1 MSSLSHP
8 VVVAI
13 SGASG
18 AVYSVRLL
26 QQLALAGIDVEL
38 TISDAGR
45 QVIKQEL
52 EIDIDLEDLNL
63 SALLQVKCSALTPIE
78 LPSLESISYYHYR
91 DLMSPIASGN
101 HRTKAM
107 VICPCSGA
115 TLGNIANGTSSNL
128 IQRAADVHL
137 KERRRLLLITRETP
151 LSLVHIENMRRV
163 TQAGAIV
170 IPASP
175 GWYQGVTELSDLVDF
190 MVARILDQLGCDNDL
205 MGRWGDQ
212 TVHCDDTLDSEES

>member
-1 MSSLSHP
+1 MSSRSLP

-26 QQLALAGIDVEL
+26 QQLAAADIDVEL

-52 EIDIDLEDLNL
+52 GINVDLEDLNL
-63 SALLQVKCSALTPIE
+63 SALLQVECSALSSIE
-78 LPSLESISYYHYR
+78 LPSLESIRYYHYR
-91 DLMSPIASGN
+91 DLMSPMASGS

-151 LSLVHIENMRRV
+151 LSLVHIENMGRV

-212 TVHCDDTLDSEES
+212 IVDGDSTLES

>member
-8 VVVAI
+8 VVIAI

-26 QQLALAGIDVEL
+26 QQLARAGIDVEL

-52 EIDIDLEDLNL
+52 EIDVDLEQLDL
-63 SALLQVKCSALTPIE
+63 SALLQVECLALTPIE
-78 LPSLESISYYHYR
+78 LPSLESIRYYHYR
-91 DLMSPIASGN
+91 DLMSPMASGS
-101 HRTKAM
+101 HRTEAM

-137 KERRRLLLITRETP
+137 KERRRLLLVTRETP
-151 LSLVHIENMRRV
+151 LSLIHIENMRRV

-170 IPASP
+170 LPASP

-190 MVARILDQLGCDNDL
+190 MVARILDQLGCENDL

-212 TVHCDDTLDSEES
+212 AVDCDDTLDSEES

>member
-1 MSSLSHP
+1 
-8 VVVAI
+8 
-13 SGASG
+13 
-18 AVYSVRLL
+18 
-26 QQLALAGIDVEL
+26 
-38 TISDAGR
+38 
-45 QVIKQEL
+45 
-52 EIDIDLEDLNL
+52 
-63 SALLQVKCSALTPIE
+63 
-78 LPSLESISYYHYR
+78 
-91 DLMSPIASGN
+91 
-101 HRTKAM
+101 M

-137 KERRRLLLITRETP
+137 KERRRLLLVTRETP
-151 LSLVHIENMRRV
+151 LSLVHIENMGRV

-212 TVHCDDTLDSEES
+212 IVDGDSTLES

>member
-1 MSSLSHP
+1 MSSLSLP

-52 EIDIDLEDLNL
+52 EIDIDLDDLNL

-91 DLMSPIASGN
+91 DLMSPMASGS

-175 GWYQGVTELSDLVDF
+175 GWYQGVSELSDLVDF

-212 TVHCDDTLDSEES
+212 TVDGAGS

>member
-8 VVVAI
+8 VIVAI

-52 EIDIDLEDLNL
+52 EIDVDLEDLNL
-63 SALLQVKCSALTPIE
+63 SALLQVECSALTSIE
-78 LPSLESISYYHYR
+78 LPSLENISYYHYR
-91 DLMSPIASGN
+91 DLMSPMASGS
-101 HRTKAM
+101 HRTQAM

-175 GWYQGVTELSDLVDF
+175 GWYHGVTELSDLVDF
-190 MVARILDQLGCDNDL
+190 MVARILDQLDCDNDL

-212 TVHCDDTLDSEES
+212 IVDGDATLES

>member
-26 QQLALAGIDVEL
+26 QQLAFAGIDVEL

-52 EIDIDLEDLNL
+52 EIDVDLENLNL
-63 SALLQVKCSALTPIE
+63 SALLQIECAALTPIE

-91 DLMSPIASGN
+91 DLMSPMASGS
-101 HRTKAM
+101 HRTQAM

-137 KERRRLLLITRETP
+137 KERRRLLLVTRETP
-151 LSLVHIENMRRV
+151 LSLVHIENMGRV

-190 MVARILDQLGCDNDL
+190 MVARILDQLDCDNDL

-212 TVHCDDTLDSEES
+212 IVHGDGTLES

>member
-1 MSSLSHP
+1 MSSQSHP

-52 EIDIDLEDLNL
+52 EFDVDLENLNL
-63 SALLQVKCSALTPIE
+63 SALLTVECSALTPIE
-78 LPSLESISYYHYR
+78 LPSLERISYYHYR
-91 DLMSPIASGN
+91 DLMSPMASGS
-101 HRTKAM
+101 HRTRAM

-163 TQAGAIV
+163 AQAGGIV
-170 IPASP
+170 LPASP
-175 GWYQGVTELSDLVDF
+175 GWYQGVTRLSDLVDF
-190 MVARILDQLGCDNDL
+190 MVARILDQLGCDNEL
-205 MGRWGDQ
+205 MGRWGHQSTNGDG
-212 TVHCDDTLDSEES
+212 TLES

>member
-1 MSSLSHP
+1 MSSRSLP

-26 QQLALAGIDVEL
+26 QQLAAADIDVEL

-52 EIDIDLEDLNL
+52 GINVDLEDLNL
-63 SALLQVKCSALTPIE
+63 SALLQVECSALSSIE
-78 LPSLESISYYHYR
+78 LPSLESIRYYHYR
-91 DLMSPIASGN
+91 DLMSPMASGS

-137 KERRRLLLITRETP
+137 KERRRLLLVTRETP
-151 LSLVHIENMRRV
+151 LSLIHIENMRHV
-163 TQAGAIV
+163 TQAGAMV

-205 MGRWGDQ
+205 MGRWGDP
-212 TVHCDDTLDSEES
+212 TVDCDDRLESQES

>member
-52 EIDIDLEDLNL
+52 EIDVDLEDLNL
-63 SALLQVKCSALTPIE
+63 SALLQVECSALTPIE

-91 DLMSPIASGN
+91 DLMSPMASGS

-151 LSLVHIENMRRV
+151 LSLVHIENMRRI
-163 TQAGAIV
+163 THAGAIV

-190 MVARILDQLGCDNDL
+190 MVARILDQLDCDNDL

-212 TVHCDDTLDSEES
+212 TVDGDGTLES

>member
-8 VVVAI
+8 VVIAI

-26 QQLALAGIDVEL
+26 QQLARAGIDVEL

-52 EIDIDLEDLNL
+52 EIDVDLEQLDL
-63 SALLQVKCSALTPIE
+63 SALLQVECVALTPIE
-78 LPSLESISYYHYR
+78 LPSLESIRYYHYR
-91 DLMSPIASGN
+91 DLMSPMASGS
-101 HRTKAM
+101 HRTEAM

-137 KERRRLLLITRETP
+137 KERRRLLLVTRETP
-151 LSLVHIENMRRV
+151 LSSIHIENMRRV

-170 IPASP
+170 LPASP

-190 MVARILDQLGCDNDL
+190 MVARILDQLGCENDL
-205 MGRWGDQ
+205 MGRWGD
-212 TVHCDDTLDSEES
+212 DTLDSEES

>member
-1 MSSLSHP
+1 
-8 VVVAI
+8 
-13 SGASG
+13 
-18 AVYSVRLL
+18 VRLL

-91 DLMSPIASGN
+91 DLMSPMASGS

-137 KERRRLLLITRETP
+137 KERRGLLLITRETP

-212 TVHCDDTLDSEES
+212 TVDGDGS

>member
-8 VVVAI
+8 VVIAI

-26 QQLALAGIDVEL
+26 QQLARAGIDVEL

-52 EIDIDLEDLNL
+52 EIDVDLEQLDL
-63 SALLQVKCSALTPIE
+63 SALLQVECVALTPIE
-78 LPSLESISYYHYR
+78 LPSLESIRYYHYR
-91 DLMSPIASGN
+91 DLMSPMASGS
-101 HRTKAM
+101 HRTEAM

-137 KERRRLLLITRETP
+137 KERRRLLLVTRETP
-151 LSLVHIENMRRV
+151 LSSIHIENMRRV

-170 IPASP
+170 LPASP

-190 MVARILDQLGCDNDL
+190 MVARILDQLGCENEL

-212 TVHCDDTLDSEES
+212 AVDCDDTLDSEES

>member
-1 MSSLSHP
+1 MSSLSLP

-52 EIDIDLEDLNL
+52 EIDIDLDDLNL

-91 DLMSPIASGN
+91 DLMSPMASGS

-175 GWYQGVTELSDLVDF
+175 GWYQGVSELSDLVDF

-212 TVHCDDTLDSEES
+212 AVDGDGS

>member
-52 EIDIDLEDLNL
+52 EIDVDLEDLNL
-63 SALLQVKCSALTPIE
+63 SALLQVECSALNPIE
-78 LPSLESISYYHYR
+78 LPSLENINYYYYR
-91 DLMSPIASGN
+91 DLMSPMASGS

-190 MVARILDQLGCDNDL
+190 VVARILDQLGCDNDL

-212 TVHCDDTLDSEES
+212 TVDGDDALEFEEG

>member
-26 QQLALAGIDVEL
+26 QQLAFAGIDVEL

-52 EIDIDLEDLNL
+52 EIDVDLENLNL
-63 SALLQVKCSALTPIE
+63 SALLQIECAALTPIE

-91 DLMSPIASGN
+91 DLMSPMASGS

-137 KERRRLLLITRETP
+137 KERRRLLLVTRETP
-151 LSLVHIENMRRV
+151 LSLVHIENMGRV

-212 TVHCDDTLDSEES
+212 IVDGDSTLES

>member
-26 QQLALAGIDVEL
+26 QHLALAGIDVEL
-38 TISDAGR
+38 TVSDAGR

-52 EIDIDLEDLNL
+52 GIDIDLEHLDLA
-63 SALLQVKCSALTPIE
+63 ALLQVTCAALTPIE
-78 LPSLESISYYHYR
+78 LPSLESIRYYHYR
-91 DLMSPIASGN
+91 DLMSPMASGS

-128 IQRAADVHL
+128 IQRAADV
-137 KERRRLLLITRETP
+137 P
-151 LSLVHIENMRRV
+151 
-163 TQAGAIV
+163 
-170 IPASP
+170 
-175 GWYQGVTELSDLVDF
+175 
-190 MVARILDQLGCDNDL
+190 
-205 MGRWGDQ
+205 
-212 TVHCDDTLDSEES
+212 

>member
-1 MSSLSHP
+1 MSSLSLP

-52 EIDIDLEDLNL
+52 EIDIDLDDLNL

-91 DLMSPIASGN
+91 DLMSPMASGS

-212 TVHCDDTLDSEES
+212 TVDGDGS

>member
-8 VVVAI
+8 VVIAI

-26 QQLALAGIDVEL
+26 QQLARAGIDVEL

-52 EIDIDLEDLNL
+52 EIDVDLEQLDL
-63 SALLQVKCSALTPIE
+63 SALLQVECVALTPIE
-78 LPSLESISYYHYR
+78 LPSLESIRYYHYR
-91 DLMSPIASGN
+91 DLMSPMASGS
-101 HRTKAM
+101 HRTEAM

-137 KERRRLLLITRETP
+137 KERRRLLLVTRETP
-151 LSLVHIENMRRV
+151 LSSIHIENMRRV

-170 IPASP
+170 LPASP

-190 MVARILDQLGCDNDL
+190 MVARILDQLGCENDL

-212 TVHCDDTLDSEES
+212 AVDCDETLNSEES

>member
-8 VVVAI
+8 VIVAI

-52 EIDIDLEDLNL
+52 EIDVDLEDLNL
-63 SALLQVKCSALTPIE
+63 SALLQVECSALTSIE
-78 LPSLESISYYHYR
+78 LPPVENISYYHYR
-91 DLMSPIASGN
+91 DLMSPMASGS
-101 HRTKAM
+101 HRTQAM

-175 GWYQGVTELSDLVDF
+175 GWYHGVTELSDLVDF
-190 MVARILDQLGCDNDL
+190 MVARILDQLDCDNDL

-212 TVHCDDTLDSEES
+212 IVDGDGTRES

>member
-52 EIDIDLEDLNL
+52 KVEIDLENLDL
-63 SALLQVKCSALTPIE
+63 SALLQVECSALAPIE
-78 LPSLESISYYHYR
+78 LPSLQNLRYYHYR
-91 DLMSPIASGN
+91 DLMSPMASGS
-101 HRTKAM
+101 HRTQAM

-137 KERRRLLLITRETP
+137 KERRRLLLVTRETP
-151 LSLVHIENMRRV
+151 LSLSHIENMRCV

-170 IPASP
+170 LPASP
-175 GWYQGVTELSDLVDF
+175 GWYQGVTALTDLVDF

-212 TVHCDDTLDSEES
+212 VVDCDNTLDS

>member
-1 MSSLSHP
+1 MASVSHP

-18 AVYSVRLL
+18 VVYSVRLL

-52 EIDIDLEDLNL
+52 EIEVHLEKLDLP
-63 SALLQVKCSALTPIE
+63 ALLQVECPALIPIE
-78 LPSLESISYYHYR
+78 LPSLENIRYYHYR
-91 DLMSPIASGN
+91 DLLSPMASGS

-107 VICPCSGA
+107 VISPCSGA
-115 TLGNIANGTSSNL
+115 TLGNIANGTSRNL

-151 LSLVHIENMRRV
+151 LSLIHIENMRRV
-163 TQAGAIV
+163 TQALV
-170 IPASP
+170 ITGLAEVCFQCKPSA
-175 GWYQGVTELSDLVDF
+175 
-190 MVARILDQLGCDNDL
+190 
-205 MGRWGDQ
+205 
-212 TVHCDDTLDSEES
+212 EENVYKPTTPF

>member
-8 VVVAI
+8 VVIAI
-13 SGASG
+13 SGACG

-52 EIDIDLEDLNL
+52 EIEIDLDNLDLP
-63 SALLQVKCSALTPIE
+63 ALLQVECAALTPIA
-78 LPSLESISYYHYR
+78 LPSLESIRYYHYR
-91 DLMSPIASGN
+91 DLMSPMASGS

-115 TLGNIANGTSSNL
+115 TLGNIANGTSNNL

-137 KERRRLLLITRETP
+137 KERRRLLLVTRETP
-151 LSLVHIENMRRV
+151 LSLIHIENMRRV
-163 TQAGAIV
+163 TQGGAIV
-170 IPASP
+170 LPASP

-205 MGRWGDQ
+205 MGRWGSPAGD
-212 TVHCDDTLDSEES
+212 CNDTLYS

>member
-1 MSSLSHP
+1 
-8 VVVAI
+8 
-13 SGASG
+13 
-18 AVYSVRLL
+18 
-26 QQLALAGIDVEL
+26 L

-52 EIDIDLEDLNL
+52 EIDVDLEKLDL
-63 SALLQVKCSALTPIE
+63 SALLQVECLALAPIE
-78 LPSLESISYYHYR
+78 LPSLESIRYYHYR
-91 DLMSPIASGN
+91 DLMSPMASGS
-101 HRTKAM
+101 HRTEAM

-137 KERRRLLLITRETP
+137 KERRRLLLVTRETP
-151 LSLVHIENMRRV
+151 LSSIHIENMRRV

-170 IPASP
+170 LPASP

-190 MVARILDQLGCDNDL
+190 MVARILDQLGCENDL

-212 TVHCDDTLDSEES
+212 AVDCDDMLDSEES